1 MKKANFIVENGVF
14 NNSIMGT
21 SIAKLAKVKK
31 SAEELLHT
39 LKRRGADETVIYRQQ
54 EVCNSATKQY
64 EDSVEAER
72 QAQEN
77 FGNSLVTFKIVDDE
91 TGAVNNVQKKIAF
104 VKNNRP
110 IDCKKVDKFIHII
123 STDKYEKAYPII
135 VIDAKFLIELGYTVY
150 DMKGKELS
158 LEEAENYFVILDGQH
173 RGMAFAKLIAVG
185 ENYEIPN
192 VHMRNVEN
200 VGEYLVDI
208 NGTGTSWSSKD
219 RLVVAALTTE
229 EHKELF
235 TNIAALI
242 NEGFNP
248 STSAIIYT
256 GKKLSK
262 RLIDT
267 ALKGE
272 NITLP
277 KDANVNIQ
285 RGERFIMLCKAANIS
300 VTFITKRYFIDGFN
314 CHAESIGEEEAFK
327 ALEAMQNLQLTD
339 EKLKEIKDEKYFIGL
354 LKEAA
359 ATI

>member
-1 MKKANFIVENGVF
+1 MEKTNFIIKNRVS
-14 NNSIMGT
+14 NNSVMGT
-21 SIAKLAKVKK
+21 NIAELAKVKK
-31 SAEELLHT
+31 SAEKLLHT

-77 FGNSLVTFKIVDDE
+77 FGNAFVTFKVVDDE

>member
-1 MKKANFIVENGVF
+1 MKKTNFIVENGVF
-14 NNSIMGT
+14 SNNVMGT
-21 SIAKLAKVKK
+21 NIAELAKVKK

-64 EDSVEAER
+64 EDSVEAEK

-77 FGNSLVTFKIVDDE
+77 FGNAFVTFKVVDDE
-91 TGAVNNVQKKIAF
+91 TGVVSDVQKKIAF

-110 IDCKKVDKFIHII
+110 IDSKKVDKFIHII

-135 VIDAKFLIELGYTVY
+135 VIDAKYLIELGYTVY

-173 RGMAFAKLIAVG
+173 RGTAFAKLIAAG

-192 VHMRNVEN
+192 VHVRNVEN

-208 NGTGTSWSSKD
+208 NGTGTSWSNKD
-219 RLVVAALTTE
+219 RLVIAALTTE
-229 EHKELF
+229 GHKELF

-277 KDANVNIQ
+277 KDANVDIQ
-285 RGERFIMLCKAANIS
+285 RGERFITLCRLPI
-300 VTFITKRYFIDGFN
+300 
-314 CHAESIGEEEAFK
+314 
-327 ALEAMQNLQLTD
+327 
-339 EKLKEIKDEKYFIGL
+339 
-354 LKEAA
+354 
-359 ATI
+359 

>member
-1 MKKANFIVENGVF
+1 MEQVNLMAENRVS
-14 NNSIMGT
+14 NNSVMDT
-21 SIAKLAKVKK
+21 NIAELAKFKK
-31 SAEELLHT
+31 SAEELLNT
-39 LKRRGADETVIYRQQ
+39 LKRKGADETVISKQQ
-54 EVCNSATKQY
+54 EVCNSATKRY

-77 FGNSLVTFKIVDDE
+77 FGNSFVTFKVVDDE
-91 TGAVNNVQKKIAF
+91 TGAVSNVQKKIAF

-110 IDCKKVDKFIHII
+110 IDWKKVDKFIHII

-135 VIDAKFLIELGYTVY
+135 VVEAKRLIELGYTVC
-150 DMKGKELS
+150 DIKGKELS
-158 LEEAENYFVILDGQH
+158 LEEADDYLVILDGQH
-173 RGMAFAKLIAVG
+173 RGTAFAKLIAVG
-185 ENYEIPN
+185 GNYEIPN
-192 VHMRNVEN
+192 VHVRNVEN

-235 TNIAALI
+235 ANIAALI

-262 RLIDT
+262 RLVDN

-277 KDANVNIQ
+277 KDANVDIQ
-285 RGERFIMLCKAANIS
+285 RGERFITLCKAANIS
-300 VTFITKRYFIDGFN
+300 VAFITKRYFIDGFN

-327 ALEAMQNLQLTD
+327 ALDAMQNLKLTD
-339 EKLKEIKDEKYFIGL
+339 EKLKEIKDEKHFIGL

>member
-1 MKKANFIVENGVF
+1 MEKTNFIIKNRVS
-14 NNSIMGT
+14 NNSVMGT
-21 SIAKLAKVKK
+21 NIADLAKVKK

-77 FGNSLVTFKIVDDE
+77 FGNSLVTFKVVNDE
-91 TGAVNNVQKKIAF
+91 AGAVSDVQKKIAF

-110 IDCKKVDKFIHII
+110 IDSKKVDKFIHII

-135 VIDAKFLIELGYTVY
+135 VIDAKYLIELGYTVY

-173 RGMAFAKLIAVG
+173 RGTAFDKLIAIG

-192 VHMRNVEN
+192 VHVRNVEN

-285 RGERFIMLCKAANIS
+285 RGERFITLCKAANIS

-327 ALEAMQNLQLTD
+327 ALEAMQNLKLTD

>member
-1 MKKANFIVENGVF
+1 MKKVNFIVENGMF
-14 NNSIMGT
+14 NNSVMGT
-21 SIAKLAKVKK
+21 NIAELAKIKK
-31 SAEELLHT
+31 NAEELLHT
-39 LKRRGADETVIYRQQ
+39 IKRKGADETVICKQQ
-54 EVCNSATKQY
+54 EVCNAATKQY
-64 EDSVEAER
+64 EDLVEAEK

-77 FGNSLVTFKIVDDE
+77 FGNSFVTFKVVNDE
-91 TGAVNNVQKKIAF
+91 TGAVNDVQKKIAF

-110 IDCKKVDKFIHII
+110 IDSKKVDKFIHII

-135 VIDAKFLIELGYTVY
+135 VIDAKYLIELGYIVY

-173 RGMAFAKLIAVG
+173 RGAAFAKLIAVG

-192 VHMRNVEN
+192 VHVRNVEN
-200 VGEYLVDI
+200 VGGYLVDI
-208 NGTGTSWSSKD
+208 NGTGTSWSNKD
-219 RLVVAALTTE
+219 RFVVAALTTKE
-229 EHKELF
+229 YKELF

-248 STSAIIYT
+248 STSSIIYT

-272 NITLP
+272 NVTLP

-285 RGERFIMLCKAANIS
+285 RGERFITLCKAANIS

-339 EKLKEIKDEKYFIGL
+339 EMLKDIKDEKHFIGL

-359 ATI
+359 KTI

>member
-21 SIAKLAKVKK
+21 SIAELAKVKK

-39 LKRRGADETVIYRQQ
+39 LKRRGADETVICRQQ

-64 EDSVEAER
+64 EDSVEAEK

-77 FGNSLVTFKIVDDE
+77 FGNSFVTFKVVDDE

-110 IDCKKVDKFIHII
+110 IDSKKVDKFIHII

-135 VIDAKFLIELGYTVY
+135 VIDAKYLIELGYTVY

-192 VHMRNVEN
+192 VHVRNVEN
-200 VGEYLVDI
+200 VGKYLVDI

-277 KDANVNIQ
+277 KDANVDIQ
-285 RGERFIMLCKAANIS
+285 RGERFITLCKAANIS

-339 EKLKEIKDEKYFIGL
+339 EKLKEIKDEKHFIGL

>member
-1 MKKANFIVENGVF
+1 MEKTNFIIKNRVS
-14 NNSIMGT
+14 NNSVMGT
-21 SIAKLAKVKK
+21 NIAELAKVKK

-64 EDSVEAER
+64 EDSVKAER

-77 FGNSLVTFKIVDDE
+77 FGNSLVTFKVVDDE
-91 TGAVNNVQKKIAF
+91 TGAISNVQKKIAF

-110 IDCKKVDKFIHII
+110 IDSKKVDKFIHII

-135 VIDAKFLIELGYTVY
+135 VIDAKFLIELDYTVY

-173 RGMAFAKLIAVG
+173 RGTAFAKLIAVG

-192 VHMRNVEN
+192 VHVRNVEN

-285 RGERFIMLCKAANIS
+285 RGDRFITLCKAANIS

-339 EKLKEIKDEKYFIGL
+339 EKLKEIKDEKHFIGL

>member
-1 MKKANFIVENGVF
+1 MEKTNFIIKNRVS
-14 NNSIMGT
+14 NNSVMGT
-21 SIAKLAKVKK
+21 NIADLAKVKK

-77 FGNSLVTFKIVDDE
+77 FGNSLVTFKVVNDE
-91 TGAVNNVQKKIAF
+91 AGAVSDVQKKIAF

-110 IDCKKVDKFIHII
+110 IDSKKVDKFIHII

-135 VIDAKFLIELGYTVY
+135 VIDAKYLIELGYTVY

-173 RGMAFAKLIAVG
+173 RGTAFAKLIAIG

-192 VHMRNVEN
+192 VHVRNVEN

-285 RGERFIMLCKAANIS
+285 RGERFITLCKAANIS

-327 ALEAMQNLQLTD
+327 ALEAMQNLKLTD

>member
-1 MKKANFIVENGVF
+1 MEKTNFIVENGVF
-14 NNSIMGT
+14 NNSVMGT
-21 SIAKLAKVKK
+21 NIVKLAKVKK

-77 FGNSLVTFKIVDDE
+77 FGNAFVTFKVVDDE

-135 VIDAKFLIELGYTVY
+135 VIDAKFLIELGYTIY

-173 RGMAFAKLIAVG
+173 RGTAFAKLIAVG

-192 VHMRNVEN
+192 VHVRNVEN

-262 RLIDT
+262 RLVDN

-277 KDANVNIQ
+277 KDANVDIQ
-285 RGERFIMLCKAANIS
+285 RGKRFITLCKAANIS
-300 VTFITKRYFIDGFN
+300 VAFITKRYFIDGFN

-327 ALEAMQNLQLTD
+327 ALDAMKNLKLTD
-339 EKLKEIKDEKYFIGL
+339 EKLKEIKDEKHFIGL

>member
-1 MKKANFIVENGVF
+1 M
-14 NNSIMGT
+14 
-21 SIAKLAKVKK
+21 
-31 SAEELLHT
+31 
-39 LKRRGADETVIYRQQ
+39 
-54 EVCNSATKQY
+54 
-64 EDSVEAER
+64 
-72 QAQEN
+72 
-77 FGNSLVTFKIVDDE
+77 
-91 TGAVNNVQKKIAF
+91 
-104 VKNNRP
+104 
-110 IDCKKVDKFIHII
+110 DKFIHII

-135 VIDAKFLIELGYTVY
+135 VIDAKYLIELGYTVY

-173 RGMAFAKLIAVG
+173 RGTAFAKLIAAG

-192 VHMRNVEN
+192 VHVRNVEN

-208 NGTGTSWSSKD
+208 NGTGTSWSNKD
-219 RLVVAALTTE
+219 RLVIAALTTE
-229 EHKELF
+229 GHKELF

-277 KDANVNIQ
+277 KDANVDIQ
-285 RGERFIMLCKAANIS
+285 RGERFITLCKAANIS
-300 VTFITKRYFIDGFN
+300 ITFITKRYFIDGFN

-339 EKLKEIKDEKYFIGL
+339 EMLKDIKDEKHFIGL

-359 ATI
+359 KTI

>member
-1 MKKANFIVENGVF
+1 MEKTNFIIKNRVS
-14 NNSIMGT
+14 NNSVMGT
-21 SIAKLAKVKK
+21 NIADLAKVKK

-77 FGNSLVTFKIVDDE
+77 FGNSLVTFKVVNDE
-91 TGAVNNVQKKIAF
+91 AGAVSDVQKKIAF

-110 IDCKKVDKFIHII
+110 IDSKKVDKFIHII

-135 VIDAKFLIELGYTVY
+135 VIDAKYLIELGYTVY

-173 RGMAFAKLIAVG
+173 RGTAFAKLIAVG

-192 VHMRNVEN
+192 VHVRNVEN

-285 RGERFIMLCKAANIS
+285 RGERFITLCKAANIS

-327 ALEAMQNLQLTD
+327 ALEAMQNLKLTD